1 MAKYWPLLQKRIAD
15 CLYEA
20 HPLIINSFN
29 NLRGISM
36 KKSSV
41 LMAIMVLAVLSA
53 GLAYA
58 QGIPIS
64 VVGKGVVD
72 VKADTTMITVV
83 VNSSNDNQTEA
94 RAEVQ
99 QKLNDTRDALLAAG
113 IKEDEILPSQGG
125 SVFSYQGS
133 ACRSINNTTI
143 CTYSNLSSLERTLMV
158 QMQTA
163 DQSEVNKVIDAAES
177 AGASAQVSGYG
188 LKDAE
193 KLEKA
198 RKQALAKADENAK
211 DKAQAYASG
220 EGLKLGELL
229 NRNEIPPLM
238 CSMDDLEALDLE
250 SAGEPGMVK
259 VRACVAATYLLLP
272 LAHR

>member
-1 MAKYWPLLQKRIAD
+1 MTKYWTQLQKRIAD
-15 CLYEA
+15 CLCEA
-20 HPLIINSFN
+20 YPLIINSFN

-72 VKADTTMITVV
+72 VKADTTMITVA

-94 RAEVQ
+94 LVEVQ
-99 QKLNDTRDALLAAG
+99 EKLNNTKEALLAAG
-113 IKEDEILPSQGG
+113 LADDDILPGQGG
-125 SVFSYQGS
+125 GMS
-133 ACRSINNTTI
+133 SIQSKTCQKVNNTTT
-143 CTYSNLSSLERTLMV
+143 CTYSNLSSLERILMV

-163 DQSEVNKVIDAAES
+163 DKSQVNKVIDAAES

-238 CSMDDLEALDLE
+238 CSMDDLGALDLE
-250 SAGEPGMVK
+250 SAGKPGMVK
-259 VRACVAATYLLLP
+259 VRACIAATYLLLP
-272 LAHR
+272 